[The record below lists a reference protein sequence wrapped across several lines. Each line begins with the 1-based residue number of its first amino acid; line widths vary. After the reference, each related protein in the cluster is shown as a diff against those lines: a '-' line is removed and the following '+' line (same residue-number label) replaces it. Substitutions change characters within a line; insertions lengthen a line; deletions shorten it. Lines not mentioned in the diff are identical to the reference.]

1 MKVIFI
7 KEFAGHSIGNV
18 IDTDT
23 NTARYLVDKGFAE
36 AKALEVKA
44 EATEATEAKKE
55 DMNPEYTATV
65 ERLKT
70 AVVKDIPYN
79 VMQKTVSVLGLK
91 TDGATK
97 EALISAIQDFKNTL

>member
-36 AKALEVKA
+36 AT

-70 AVVKDIPYN
+70 AAAKDIPYN